1 MRERHRAVSLIG
13 VPTDVGAGC
22 RGASMGPEALRV
34 AGIAHMLEGQGV
46 AVRDCGNLNGPL
58 NPDAPPAGG
67 FRHFDEVL
75 QWNRLLH
82 AAVYAELA
90 DGRVPVMLGC
100 YPRLGLGLIRQVARY
115 SRAPGVRKGFMWGKG
130 GV

>member
-58 NPDAPPAGG
+58 NPAAPPDGG
-67 FRHFDEVL
+67 FRNFDEVL

-82 AAVYAELA
+82 SEVYAGLA
-90 DGRVPVMLGC
+90 DGRVTVMLGGDH
-100 YPRLGLGLIRQVARY
+100 GLGVGAV
-115 SRAPGVRKGFMWGKG
+115 GGKRG
-130 GV
+130 G